1 MGSPDQD
8 LAAAYVYA
16 TWVNTGAIECTE
28 TGGHHR
34 PNHHAGLAL
43 QMFRCVCCVCVYVC
57 VRESERE

>member
-43 QMFRCVCCVCVYVC
+43 QG
-57 VRESERE
+57 S